1 MAGPR
6 PATYNKYAGNSKK
19 IEERAMVPVISDH
32 QAANDMN
39 LYCESYPPQNPNS
52 WCTLVTAP
60 LLSRF
65 ALTVT
70 TYITLSLSPSNRGI
84 YQLWV
89 GISDGAIGPN
99 FDESYVSIT

>member
-1 MAGPR
+1 MADPR
-6 PATYNKYAGNSKK
+6 PATYNKYAGNSKN

-32 QAANDMN
+32 QAANDLN
-39 LYCESYPPQNPNS
+39 LYCDS

-65 ALTVT
+65 ALT
-70 TYITLSLSPSNRGI
+70 TYITLSLSPTSRGI

-89 GISDGAIGPN
+89 GIIDGAIGPN